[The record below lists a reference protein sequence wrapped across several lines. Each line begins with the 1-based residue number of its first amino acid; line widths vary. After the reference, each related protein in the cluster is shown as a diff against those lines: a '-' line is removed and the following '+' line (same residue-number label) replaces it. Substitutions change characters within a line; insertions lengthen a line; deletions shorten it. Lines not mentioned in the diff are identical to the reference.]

1 MSWNAC
7 DQEERKSGK
16 VMDDC
21 REDEDDEEDGD
32 EDKDKDKVDGSSLS
46 SYVVLKVKAQQV
58 STQINRHII
67 QHSHN

>member
-1 MSWNAC
+1 
-7 DQEERKSGK
+7 
-16 VMDDC
+16 MDDC
-21 REDEDDEEDGD
+21 REEEEEEEEDGD
-32 EDKDKDKVDGSSLS
+32 EDKDKDKVDGSSVL